1 MPEGAGQG
9 HNEEARQICLCL
21 SSLRR
26 CALYQNVCQEHD
38 TGNMVAFVKSDPL
51 SVPRA
56 RHDLIKSCLPLV
68 GAAVFKIS
76 LKTHPRW
83 PQADHFLHT
92 RNIMHIPLGRAGLH
106 SREMASLTTRAQG
119 SVALLL
125 ILRPHAL
132 SHSSFRIRGWD
143 LVARERPG

>member
-9 HNEEARQICLCL
+9 HNEEARQTCLCL
-21 SSLRR
+21 SSLKR

-38 TGNMVAFVKSDPL
+38 TRNMVAFVKSDLL

-83 PQADHFLHT
+83 PQAAHFLHA
-92 RNIMHIPLGRAGLH
+92 RNIMHVPLGRSVPH
-106 SREMASLTTRAQG
+106 SREMASLTTKAQD
-119 SVALLL
+119 SVALLP
-125 ILRPHAL
+125 IFHPPAFSTNL
-132 SHSSFRIRGWD
+132 SEFGD
-143 LVARERPG
+143 GT